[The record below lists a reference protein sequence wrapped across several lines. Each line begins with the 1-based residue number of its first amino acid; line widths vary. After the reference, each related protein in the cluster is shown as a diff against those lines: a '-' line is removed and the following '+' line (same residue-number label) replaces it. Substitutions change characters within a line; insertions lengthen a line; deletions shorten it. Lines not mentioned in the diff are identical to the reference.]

1 MGEAGGASSGN
12 FAHHPIA
19 QIRGGPRAL
28 FLEIP
33 GKLPAASPRSQIME
47 PNCDMGPQAHGPW
60 ALKEAR
66 GGIAK
71 RLASPRCWDRLTP

>member
-19 QIRGGPRAL
+19 QIRGGPRPL

-33 GKLPAASPRSQIME
+33 GKLLVGSLRSQIME
-47 PNCDMGPQAHGPW
+47 PNCDMWPQAPAPW
-60 ALKEAR
+60 
-66 GGIAK
+66 
-71 RLASPRCWDRLTP
+71 T